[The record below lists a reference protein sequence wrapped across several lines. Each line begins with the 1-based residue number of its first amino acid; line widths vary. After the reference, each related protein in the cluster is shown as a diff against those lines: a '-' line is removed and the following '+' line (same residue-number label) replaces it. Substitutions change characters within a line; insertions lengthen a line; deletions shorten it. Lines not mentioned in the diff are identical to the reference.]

1 MIEARYIRVLPLE
14 YDRALRLKIGY
25 NGKPLGK
32 LRFHLNVTGGLTSSL
47 FYEVCPS

>member
-25 NGKPLGK
+25 NGKPMGK
-32 LRFHLNVTGGLTSSL
+32 LRIHSL
-47 FYEVCPS
+47 FYEVYPP